1 MKAGRKETAPGG
13 YGRQQTEM
21 KHPEEWAPD
30 LSPDRLSGQ
39 NIGAETKHRGVAASR
54 TARDVK
60 SAHAALRNLA
70 DDELEQIPILAE
82 GTRLEQG
89 ATYIDINRARAAEFT
104 ATGGMVAESSTL
116 HVPKD
121 RVPYQIWNRLLAAL
135 SERAEGEPHRT
146 PDQPSG
152 GTTNTGQR

>member
-13 YGRQQTEM
+13 YDRQQTET
-21 KHPEEWAPD
+21 KHPEEWDRD

-39 NIGAETKHRGVAASR
+39 NIGAETRHRGVAASR

-60 SAHAALRNLA
+60 AAHAALRDLA

-89 ATYIDINRARAAEFT
+89 ATYIDINRTRAAEFT
-104 ATGGMVAESSTL
+104 ATGGMVAEAATL
-116 HVPKD
+116 HIPKD
-121 RVPYQIWNRLLAAL
+121 RVPYQIWNRLLTAL
-135 SERAEGEPHRT
+135 SRRAEGEPH
-146 PDQPSG
+146 QPLDS
-152 GTTNTGQR
+152 NA